1 MLRRSD
7 DDDDRSED
15 DSEHRAASAPPL
27 TFKHKTCLN
36 HSLYIKD
43 GGGTL
48 PSPDG
53 SALTRR
59 RLCGRCCTEA
69 LCWTLIASPS
79 AEKRLVPLRWRLRVG
94 QEAEL
99 QMMLRTSSMTLCL
112 YLLLQVWLS
121 ADWTLTVKP
130 AAADRRRL
138 LEMTGSDVSSSIR
151 GMFSSRPAGAPRCLQ
166 CFSLC
171 GVQV

>member
-1 MLRRSD
+1 MMLRRSD

-36 HSLYIKD
+36 SLYIKD

-69 LCWTLIASPS
+69 LCWTLIASLS
-79 AEKRLVPLRWRLRVG
+79 AEKRLVPLRWRPRVG

-130 AAADRRRL
+130 AAADRK
-138 LEMTGSDVSSSIR
+138 
-151 GMFSSRPAGAPRCLQ
+151 
-166 CFSLC
+166 
-171 GVQV
+171 